1 MKALPFEIPKPTK
14 DTLIYQEDHEYVFYD
29 KFHQHQEI
37 QLSYI
42 KEGEGTLIVGDTI
55 SNYQKGDV
63 LAIDG
68 NLPHLFKSEQKTGKK
83 SHMLTLFFTR
93 EGFGSRFFQLEE
105 LQELSSFF
113 SMIGN
118 GFKVRSHKKL
128 LEQKFLSLKEDS
140 KLGRFTTLLH
150 ILKLLAKAKKQ
161 SLSSYTYEKKY
172 TANEGKRMQNVMG
185 YTMNHYQEN
194 ITLDTISDVASMT
207 KNAFC
212 KYFKKRTNK
221 TYVQF
226 LNELRIEN
234 ACKLLMNRKELPVS
248 DIAYQCGFG
257 NVSNFN
263 RQFKVMKNMTPSEF
277 KKGL

>member
-1 MKALPFEIPKPTK
+1 MKVLPFEIPKPTK
-14 DTLIYQEDHEYVFYD
+14 DTLIYQEDYEYVFYD

-55 SNYQKGDV
+55 SNYQKGDI

-68 NLPHLFKSEQKTGKK
+68 NLPHLFKSEQESDIK

-93 EGFGSRFFQLEE
+93 NGFGINFFQLEE
-105 LQELSSFF
+105 LQELNSFF
-113 SMIGN
+113 NTIEN
-118 GFKVRSHKKL
+118 GFKVLSHKKS
-128 LEQKFLSLKEDS
+128 LEQEFLALKKAS
-140 KLGRFTTLLH
+140 KLERFTALLH
-150 ILKLLAKAKKQ
+150 ILKLLTKAKKQ

-172 TANEGKRMQNVMG
+172 TANEGKRMRDVMG

-221 TYVQF
+221 TYVHF

-234 ACKLLMNRKELPVS
+234 ACKLLISRKELSIS

-263 RQFKVMKNMTPSEF
+263 RQFKMMKSMTPSEY
-277 KKGL
+277 KRDI